1 MFVVFPNS
9 GQVRPRGIYHMR
21 IYKTGLLAA
30 AAVAVLTSAAAPAQA
45 WQAASSA
52 EARAAI
58 NIPAQDL
65 GRAIQTLSR
74 QTGLQIVFDPEL
86 TRGLRAQAVSG
97 SMTPREALRRMI
109 AGSGVEAREV
119 RGVLTLVR
127 QTAEASMPT
136 TDATV
141 LEEVLVVGY
150 AAGMRRSLDAKRDAD
165 FISDVISADDMGD
178 LPANNVAESLSRLPG
193 VNAVRNHTTGEG
205 DRITIRGLSTELN
218 NYTMNGVR
226 IGGTGSPDD
235 SFYRGVRLSFLPPEG
250 IDSITVV
257 KSLTP
262 DRDGDA
268 LGGSIDI
275 RTPTAFD
282 HKPTYGVLSASAGL
296 LDKFDDKT
304 SGEVSGSF
312 GRQFNDHW
320 GVFVTASWSRRKSQF
335 EQNGVDGD
343 NQPPVWYEDS
353 ESLGWETDTFVLRGM
368 DLAFGETEV
377 ERKGLNASLDYRG
390 DHHDFHFRG
399 QFNEYTQDEFDNRL
413 NFRND
418 TSKNSTRLTQVD
430 KTATG
435 LANPDDAI
443 IGSGTKGNIY
453 SYTTAQIVD
462 RDGDGVITDA
472 DRSTRSYYTLNGA
485 SGTWDPQGFRLRRFW
500 EGSRETGSLMSLNLG
515 GVSRYGD
522 FKLDYDLSYA
532 KSEDNIDDSYDM
544 EFRSDKYGWLG
555 NKGVDIVNFGDSR
568 FPKWVLNDAGMAA
581 VQDPAQYKYAGL
593 SGEVGGAQ
601 EDLWQGQFNAEWRPV
616 SPWLDSVKGGAKFY
630 SSKRATY
637 SGEFLDLDAEGTLA
651 DFSAFYGKEVTDL
664 FDGEYTGL
672 YRLGVI
678 IDNQAM
684 LAELQRAMNG
694 DSSFFEGFATDPS
707 SAKVSGEDSFE
718 FKEDILAG
726 YLMATARFGDAQI
739 IGGLRVESTRND
751 ISAYVL
757 DEVQGERFTTDKS
770 DFVNVLPS
778 IHLNYALNRNTKVRA
793 AIWTSFARPDIARM
807 TSAREYSYD
816 IDPDGDGE
824 ENPTSDWVLIGI
836 EQGNPDLKPMKAINY
851 DLSIERYNGDTGAYS
866 LGLFYKDIENFLFR
880 SASSNIRDGTA
891 GANIG
896 PDGVTISMPNNG
908 KWAEVYGVEMSAQQI
923 FYWLPGALSGLGA
936 SVNLTLQHSEAET
949 GISWHPAGYT
959 LPLMETPEAIAN
971 VQLFWQYSGWEA
983 YAAYSYQS
991 EFLEGI
997 QDFGNNP
1004 YEQDYEFVDLNVRRK
1019 LWGGATASLQ
1029 VQNLFDNHTY
1039 WYTAGSSTGS
1049 SRAYIKNGRS
1059 ISLGLTY
1066 VF

>member
-1 MFVVFPNS
+1 
-9 GQVRPRGIYHMR
+9 MR
-21 IYKTGLLAA
+21 LCKTALLAA
-30 AAVAVLTSAAAPAQA
+30 AAASILASAAAPAHA
-45 WQAASSA
+45 WQAAPGA
-52 EARAAI
+52 ERRAPI

-65 GRAIQTLSR
+65 DQALRTLSR
-74 QTGLQIVFDPEL
+74 QTGLQFVHDPEV
-86 TRGLRAQAVSG
+86 TRGLTSRTVAG
-97 SMTPREALRRMI
+97 TMTAREALQRMI
-109 AGSGVEAREV
+109 AGSGVEVRDI

-127 QTAEASMPT
+127 PNAE
-136 TDATV
+136 TV
-141 LEEVLVVGY
+141 AVRQDLVELEEVVVLGY
-150 AAGMRRSLDAKRDAD
+150 AAGLRRSLDAKRDAD
-165 FISDVISADDMGD
+165 FISDVISADDMGQ
-178 LPANNVAESLSRLPG
+178 LPTNNVAESLSRLPG

-226 IGGTGSPDD
+226 IGGTGSPGD

-250 IDSITVV
+250 IDSITVI

-268 LGGSIDI
+268 LGGTIDI

-282 HKPTYGVLSASAGL
+282 HDPTYGVLSASVGF

-304 SGEVSGSF
+304 SGEISGSF
-312 GRQFNDHW
+312 GRQFNDNW

-343 NQPPVWYEDS
+343 NQPPVWYDDS
-353 ESLGWETDTFVLRGM
+353 ETLGWDTDSFVLRGM

-377 ERKGLNASLDYRG
+377 ERHGLNASLDYRG
-390 DHHDFHFRG
+390 DRHDLHFRG
-399 QFNEYTQDEFDNRL
+399 QYNEYTQDEFGNRL

-418 TSKNSTRLTQVD
+418 TGRNSARLVQVD
-430 KTATG
+430 TAMTG
-435 LANPDDAI
+435 LANPEDAV
-443 IGSGTKGNIY
+443 IGTDPELGNIY
-453 SYTTAQIVD
+453 SYTTSQIVD
-462 RDGDGVITDA
+462 QDGDGLITDA
-472 DRSTRSYYTLNGA
+472 DRETRSYYSLHGA

-500 EGSRETGSLMSLNLG
+500 EGSRETGTVMSLNLG
-515 GVSRYGD
+515 GVSRLGD
-522 FKLDYDLSYA
+522 FTVDYDLSYA
-532 KSEDNIDDSYDM
+532 RSEDNIDDAYEL

-555 NKGVDIVNFGDSR
+555 NAGVDVVNFGDSR

-581 VQDPAQYKYAGL
+581 VQDPAEYDYAGL
-593 SGEVGGAQ
+593 SGGIGGAE
-601 EDLWQGQFNAEWRPV
+601 EDLWQGQFNVEWKPL
-616 SPWLDSVKGGAKFY
+616 STWLEAVKAGAKFY
-630 SSKRATY
+630 SSERSTY

-651 DFSAFYGKEVTDL
+651 DFSDFYGAEVTDL
-664 FDGEYTGL
+664 FDGQYTGL
-672 YRLGVI
+672 YRLGVT
-678 IDNQAM
+678 IDNEAM
-684 LAELQRAMNG
+684 LAELGRAMNG
-694 DSSFFEGFATDPS
+694 ESTFFEGFATDPS
-707 SAKVSGEDSFE
+707 GAELSGEDSFT

-726 YLMATARFGDAQI
+726 YLMATARWGRAQV

-757 DEVQGERFTTDKS
+757 DEVQGERFTSDKS

-778 IHLNYALNRNTKVRA
+778 IHLNYALDATTKIRA

-807 TSAREYSYD
+807 SSSREYGYD
-816 IDPDGDGE
+816 TDPDGDGE
-824 ENPTSDWVLIGI
+824 ENPTSDWVLVSI

-880 SASSNIRDGTA
+880 SSSSNIRDGTA
-891 GANIG
+891 GTNIG
-896 PDGVTISMPNNG
+896 PDGVVVSMPNNG
-908 KWAEVYGVEMSAQQI
+908 KWAEVYGVELAATQV
-923 FYWLPGALSGLGA
+923 FHWLPGALSSLGT
-936 SVNLTLQHSEAET
+936 SVNLTLQRSEAET

-971 VQLFWQYSGWEA
+971 VQLFWEYDGWET

-991 EFLEGI
+991 EFMEGI

-1039 WYTAGSSTGS
+1039 WYTAGASTGS

-1066 VF
+1066 LF

>member
-1 MFVVFPNS
+1 MS
-9 GQVRPRGIYHMR
+9 YR
-21 IYKTGLLAA
+21 KTALLAA
-30 AAVAVLTSAAAPAQA
+30 AAAAVLASAAAPAQA
-45 WQAASSA
+45 WQVTPSA
-52 EARAAI
+52 EARVSI
-58 NIPAQDL
+58 NLPAQDL
-65 GRAIQTLSR
+65 DQALRALSR
-74 QTGLQIVFDPEL
+74 QTGLQIVHDPSV
-86 TRGLRAQAVSG
+86 TRGLNSRPVSG
-97 SMTPREALRRMI
+97 SMAPREALRRMI
-109 AGSGVEAREV
+109 ASSGVEAREI
-119 RGVLTLVR
+119 RGVITLVR
-127 QTAEASMPT
+127 QSADISTPSGAA
-136 TDATV
+136 V
-141 LEEVLVVGY
+141 VEEVEVIGY
-150 AAGMRRSLDAKRDAD
+150 AAGMLRSLDAKRDAD
-165 FISDVISADDMGD
+165 FISDVISADDMGN
-178 LPANNVAESLSRLPG
+178 LPANNIAESLSRLPG

-226 IGGTGSPDD
+226 IGGAGSPNDN
-235 SFYRGVRLSFLPPEG
+235 FYRGVRLSFLPPEG
-250 IDSITVV
+250 IDSITVI

-282 HKPTYGVLSASAGL
+282 HDKTYGVLSASAGM

-304 SGEVSGSF
+304 SGEISGSF
-312 GRQFNDHW
+312 GRQFNDNW

-343 NQPPVWYEDS
+343 NQPPVWYANS
-353 ESLGWETDTFVLRGM
+353 ESLGWDTDSFVLRGM
-368 DLAFGETEV
+368 NLGFGETEV
-377 ERKGLNASLDYRG
+377 ERKGLNASFDYRG
-390 DHHDFHFRG
+390 SDHDFHFRG
-399 QFNEYTQDEFDNRL
+399 NYNEYTKDEFGNRL

-418 TSKNSTRLTQVD
+418 TGRNSARLSQVD
-430 KTATG
+430 TSVTG
-435 LANPDDAI
+435 LANPYDSI
-443 IGSGTKGNIY
+443 IGSDPVRGNIY

-462 RDGDGVITDA
+462 RDRDGIITDA

-500 EGSRETGSLMSLNLG
+500 EGSRETGTVMSLNLG
-515 GVSRYGD
+515 GVSRFGD
-522 FKLDYDLSYA
+522 FKTDYDLSYA
-532 KSEDNIDDSYDM
+532 KSEDNTDDSYEM

-555 NKGVDIVNFGDSR
+555 NKGVDVVNFGDSR

-581 VQDPAQYKYAGL
+581 VQDPAQYNYAGL
-593 SGEVGGAQ
+593 SGEVGGA
-601 EDLWQGQFNAEWRPV
+601 EEELWQGQFNVEWKPA
-616 SPWLDSVKGGAKFY
+616 SAWLDSVKGGAKFY
-630 SSKRATY
+630 SSKRSTY
-637 SGEFLDLDAEGTLA
+637 NGEFLDLDAEGTLA
-651 DFSAFYGKEVTDL
+651 DFSPFFGKEVTDL

-672 YRLGVI
+672 YRLGTV

-694 DSSFFEGFATDPS
+694 DSDFFEGFATDPS
-707 SAKVSGEDSFE
+707 QAELNGEDSFE
-718 FKEDILAG
+718 FKEDILAA
-726 YLMATARFGDAQI
+726 YLMGTARFGNAQI
-739 IGGLRVESTRND
+739 LGGLRVESTRND
-751 ISAYVL
+751 ISAYAL
-757 DEVQGERFTTDKS
+757 DRVQGAGFTTDKS

-778 IHLNYALNRNTKVRA
+778 IHLNYALDRSTMIRA

-807 TSAREYSYD
+807 SSSREYSYD
-816 IDPDGDGE
+816 VDPDGDGKT
-824 ENPTSDWVLIGI
+824 NPTSEWLLVAI
-836 EQGNPDLKPMKAINY
+836 EQGNPDLKPMRAINY
-851 DLSIERYNGDTGAYS
+851 DLSIERYNGKTGAYS
-866 LGLFYKDIENFLFR
+866 VGLFYKDIQNFLFR
-880 SASSNIRDGTA
+880 SSSSNIRDGTA
-891 GANIG
+891 GLNVS
-896 PDGVTISMPNNG
+896 PNGVTISMPNNG
-908 KWAEVYGVEMSAQQI
+908 KWATVYGVEMSAQQI
-923 FYWLPGALSGLGA
+923 FHWLPGALSGLGT
-936 SVNLTLQHSEAET
+936 SVNLTVQKSEAET
-949 GISWHPAGYT
+949 GISWHPDGYT

-1039 WYTAGSSTGS
+1039 WNTAGSNTGS

-1059 ISLGLTY
+1059 ITTSLTY